1 MLSIQTLR
9 ERTEDVRRSLANRKS
24 DAPLDRILELDSYRR
39 ALLQDVEAMRAERN
53 TASKAIGGAK
63 DPEERA
69 RLIEAQ
75 RAVGGRLDEL
85 EARLREFETELDD
98 LLLRVP
104 NLPHPDVP
112 VGLEEDAVIVI
123 EGEGTAWERRP
134 ETPRRVADEPTPD
147 LEPGRAPH
155 WEIGERLGLIDFARG
170 TKLAGSAFYLLRGD
184 GARLQRA
191 LITWMLDLHRTRGY
205 EEVYPQSMV
214 RPEILVGTGQLPKF
228 ADTMFHLEGTDLWL
242 IPTAEVPVTNM
253 YRDEILAE
261 ADLPLRYC
269 AYSPS
274 FRREQFGA
282 GREVR
287 GIKRGYQFDKVELV
301 RFTPEGDSWSALE
314 ELLDDALEVVRRL
327 GFRFRVIRLATADLT
342 FSAAMTYDI
351 EVWAPGAGEWL
362 EVSSVSNFEGFQARR
377 ANLRY
382 RDAGGTVRHLHT
394 LNGSGTAL
402 PRVLA
407 TLLEQYALE
416 DGTIEVPPPLRPYL
430 GGQDSIGAR
439 TPGSVPP
446 GA

>member
-9 ERTEDVRRSLANRKS
+9 ERTEDVRRALQQRHTE
-24 DAPLDRILELDSYRR
+24 APLDRILELDAYRR

-53 TASKAIGGAK
+53 TASKAIGGAR
-63 DPEERA
+63 DPEERQ

-85 EARLREFETELDD
+85 EGRLREFEAELDA
-98 LLLRVP
+98 LLLQVP

-123 EGEGTAWERRP
+123 EGDGTAGWERRP
-134 ETPRRVADEPTPD
+134 DPPRRVADEPTP
-147 LEPGRAPH
+147 EVASARKPH
-155 WEIGERLGLIDFARG
+155 WEIGEELGLIDFTRG
-170 TKLAGSAFYLLRGD
+170 TKLAGSSFYLLRGD

-191 LITWMLDLHRTRGY
+191 LIAWMLDLHRSHGY
-205 EEVYPQSMV
+205 TEVYPQALV
-214 RPEILVGTGQLPKF
+214 RSDSLVGTGQLPKF

-261 ADLPLRYC
+261 ADLPLHYC

-274 FRREQFGA
+274 FRHEQFSA

-287 GIKRGYQFDKVELV
+287 GIKRGWQFDKVELV
-301 RFTPEGDSWSALE
+301 HFTPEGESWAALDR
-314 ELLDDALEVVRRL
+314 LLTDALEVVRRL
-327 GFRFRVIRLATADLT
+327 GFRYRVIRLATADLT
-342 FSAAMTYDI
+342 FSSAMTYDI
-351 EVWAPGAGEWL
+351 EVWAPGAAEWL
-362 EVSSVSNFEGFQARR
+362 EVSSVSNFEAFQARR

-382 RDAGGTVRHLHT
+382 RDATGTVRHLHT

-407 TLLEQYALE
+407 TVLEQYRLE
-416 DGTIEVPPPLRPYL
+416 DGSIEVPPPLRPYL
-430 GGQDSIGAR
+430 SGQTSIGPQ
-439 TPGSVPP
+439 TGQP
-446 GA
+446 

>member
-9 ERTEDVRRSLANRKS
+9 ERTEDVRRSLAQRRS

-53 TASKAIGGAK
+53 AASKAIGGAK
-63 DPEERA
+63 NPTERQ
-69 RLIEAQ
+69 RLIEEQ
-75 RAVGGRLDEL
+75 RVVGGRLDEL
-85 EARLREFETELDD
+85 ENKLRDFETELDP
-98 LLLRVP
+98 LLLQVP
-104 NLPHPDVP
+104 NIPHPDVP
-112 VGLEEDAVIVI
+112 VGLEEDAVVII
-123 EGEGTAWERRP
+123 EGDGSAGWESRIDI
-134 ETPRRVADEPTPD
+134 PRRVGDEPTPD
-147 LEPGRAPH
+147 LEAGRRPH
-155 WEIGERLGLIDFARG
+155 WELGESLDIIDFPRG
-170 TKLAGSAFYLLRGD
+170 VKLAGSAFYLLKGD

-191 LITWMLDLHRTRGY
+191 LIAWMLDLHQAKGY
-205 EEVYPQSMV
+205 GEIYPQALV

-261 ADLPLRYC
+261 ADLPIHHC
-269 AYSPS
+269 AYAPS

-301 RFTPEGDSWSALE
+301 RFVAEGASWAALE
-314 ELLDDALEVVRRL
+314 ELLDDALDVVRRL
-327 GFRFRVIRLATADLT
+327 GFRYRVIRLATADIT
-342 FSAAMTYDI
+342 FASAMTYDI
-351 EVWAPGAGEWL
+351 EVWAPGAAEWL
-362 EVSSVSNFEGFQARR
+362 EVSSISNFEAFQARR

-382 RDAGGTVRHLHT
+382 RDASGTVRFLHT

-416 DGTIEVPPPLRPYL
+416 DGSVEIPAPLRPYL
-430 GGQDSIGAR
+430 GGQTAIKAPRPSPSRA
-439 TPGSVPP
+439 
-446 GA
+446 